1 MLGSLV
7 DTLILDDFMTVGNHS
22 IVWNPNNIGSGEYI
36 ITLQLNGIQVATQK
50 VAYIK

>member
-7 DTLILDDFMTVGNHS
+7 DTLILDNFMTSGNHS
-22 IVWNPNNIGSGEYI
+22 AVWSPENLSTGEYI
-36 ITLQLNGIQVATQK
+36 IILNIDGNQVATQK